1 MRLRTS
7 CKFILSILLVVSMV
21 VTLPIMAKAVT
32 PSKQEYRV
40 SLNDTFD
47 VFISNDTPLELSK
60 GKEVYLVYT
69 VESVDQKAT
78 TSYQHGIVASDNIT
92 ERYLY
97 EDGGVLHHTVTG
109 GLLEAGCT
117 YFLKYSMTEDGMEC
131 VAVRAKGDDR
141 EVIDFPHAYGDATD
155 TYKYVGLWFGCG
167 NVTAELSHVL
177 CYDETG
183 KDLGIYSN
191 AATIPPANAFQYD
204 TQIQHAAN
212 LSVKEAYNVG
222 ICNKEKTDSEVIFFE
237 YTVKSSESKIYQNGV
252 FSSTKPLQTYPHIN
266 GGLLHDNF
274 QDKIGNGYLL
284 EPGASYII
292 RIVKG
297 QTALTSQVQR
307 SIGGEYETYSFKN
320 FTGSYD
326 VDAPYVGLWFGEGMN
341 YPVTFEIVN
350 MKCYDESGN
359 NLGVQFNQTGLNI
372 ENKGEQSDYTD
383 CEAMYY
389 SKEEDSFIALYQD
402 KTAKVTKDGKTQEIT
417 YEIWES
423 TIRLNF
429 DDGPKLFEY
438 AYQRFLTDEVVYNR
452 LGTYYVDFKTGTKH
466 QIERQ
471 TINEDTGYTAL
482 KPEDPVRE
490 DATFEG
496 WVLSDGSEYDF
507 DSIVSESIT
516 LYAKWSDEVAYE
528 EVATLDDVDLA
539 PIIAIASS
547 VVFLIVAVGVSI
559 VIVSRGGKK
568 NVRKKEKNNG

>member
-1 MRLRTS
+1 MKVKTS
-7 CKFILSILLVVSMV
+7 SKFILSLLLVVSMV
-21 VTLPIMAKAVT
+21 VTLPIMTKAVE
-32 PSKQEYRV
+32 PSTQEYTV

-47 VFISNDTPLELSK
+47 VFIANETPVELSK

-69 VESVDQKAT
+69 VESVDQQAS

-97 EDGGVLHHTVTG
+97 EDGGVLRHTVTG

-183 KDLGIYSN
+183 KDLGVYSN
-191 AATIPPANAFQYD
+191 AATIPPTHAFQYD
-204 TQIQHAAN
+204 TKIQHASD
-212 LSVKEAYNVG
+212 LTVKDAYNVG
-222 ICNKEKTDSEVIFFE
+222 IYNKEQTDAKEIYFE
-237 YTVKSSESKIYQNGV
+237 YTVKNSESKIYQNGV
-252 FSSTKPLQTYPHIN
+252 FSTTKPKQSYPHNN
-266 GGLLHDNF
+266 GCLLHDNF
-274 QDKIGNGYLL
+274 QEDIGNGYLL
-284 EPGASYII
+284 VPGASYIV
-292 RIVKG
+292 RITKED
-297 QTALTSQVQR
+297 TALIAYVQR
-307 SIGGEYETYSFKN
+307 SIGGEYETYSFKY
-320 FTGSYD
+320 SYGD
-326 VDAPYVGLWFGEGMN
+326 YNAEAPYVGLWFGEGLN
-341 YPVTFEIVN
+341 YPVSFEIIN
-350 MKCYDESGN
+350 MKCYDASGN

-372 ENKGEQSDYTD
+372 ENKGEQSDYTE

-438 AYQRFLTDEVVYNR
+438 AYQRFFTDKVTYNR
-452 LGTYYVDFKTGTKH
+452 LGTYYVDFKTGTEQ

-471 TINEDTGYTAL
+471 TINEDTGYKVL
-482 KPEDPVRE
+482 KPEEPVRE

-496 WVLSDGSEYDF
+496 WVLSDGTEYDF

-516 LYAKWSDEVAYE
+516 LYAKWSDGVIYE
-528 EVATLDDVDLA
+528 EEATSGDTDFA
-539 PIIAIASS
+539 QIIAIVSSAVLLLAS
-547 VVFLIVAVGVSI
+547 VVVGI
-559 VIVSRGGKK
+559 IIIHRGGKK
-568 NVRKKEKNNG
+568 NASKKEEVNG